1 MSPLFEY
8 SFIIDEE
15 QALYGVCSEVYQNTR
30 TISKQFGATSNGIQ
44 ISYIIEIYESFILI
58 TTLCSGERMECSQVD
73 IDKESIQCGRI
84 QINYLNSKE
93 NIDFPEEPIA
103 VDIWVVTNGRSI
115 DVNYCVRATMK
126 NNVTDQNIMHKFT
139 NVPELNVDN

>member
-15 QALYGVCSEVYQNTR
+15 QALYCSEGYR

-44 ISYIIEIYESFILI
+44 VSYIIEIYESFILI
-58 TTLCSGERMECSQVD
+58 TTLCSGEQMECSQVD
-73 IDKESIQCGRI
+73 IDNESIQYGRI
-84 QINYLNSKE
+84 QINYLNSKK
-93 NIDFPEEPIA
+93 NIDFPEEPIEPIA
-103 VDIWVVTNGRSI
+103 VDIWVVTNGHSI
-115 DVNYCVRATMK
+115 DVNYCVRATTM

-139 NVPELNVDN
+139 NVPELTVDN